1 MQDDPWAEL
10 TEIEAR
16 VTAQDRLDLHYE
28 HRDAL
33 DVERGSWGLAEFL
46 STAAELQVQVGEHY
60 VRGEILAVGPD
71 WVQLPTALVAVHACD
86 VLVPIGSGQRLAT
99 VLQFRQAVRQL
110 AGRVAREVVLRS
122 GQRHLMGIDW
132 VARDFMQVRLDGRV
146 AVIPLAQVAVVF
158 GRLEIL

>member
-1 MQDDPWAEL
+1 
-10 TEIEAR
+10 
-16 VTAQDRLDLHYE
+16 
-28 HRDAL
+28 
-33 DVERGSWGLAEFL
+33 
-46 STAAELQVQVGEHY
+46 
-60 VRGEILAVGPD
+60 
-71 WVQLPTALVAVHACD
+71 
-86 VLVPIGSGQRLAT
+86 LAT

-122 GQRHLMGIDW
+122 GQRHLMSIDW